1 MVACRFRLIW
11 PLGLSLLGILLL
23 GGCSPEQDG
32 AAAGG
37 PGPQVSAAAGEG
49 ADPLEGVRLVARGRL
64 TVCSDIPYAP
74 FEFIDKGDGKGLTGF
89 DVELVR
95 ALAERLGLTAEF
107 KTTPFDAI
115 IPSLAAG
122 NCDLVASA
130 TTITEERRRK
140 VTFTDPYFDADQSLL
155 LRAADRDRYRRLAD
169 LRGGRIGVQSGT
181 TGERYAKAKAPEG
194 AVVKAFPGAEDLFS
208 ALVSGDID
216 AVLQDF
222 PVNQYRALRAGGRF
236 EVTETFKTGE
246 QYGFAVAKD
255 NGGLVA
261 ALDRALA
268 EVRESGRYQSL
279 YQDWFG
285 GP

>member
-1 MVACRFRLIW
+1 MTRRLTLLLL
-11 PLGLSLLGILLL
+11 LGSLLAL
-23 GGCSPEQDG
+23 GGCSPDPDAGTTERPG
-32 AAAGG
+32 AQ
-37 PGPQVSAAAGEG
+37 PSAARGERP
-49 ADPLEGVRLVARGRL
+49 DPLQGARLVAQGRL

-74 FEFIDKGDGKGLTGF
+74 FEFIEKGNAEGLTGF

-95 ALAERLGLTAEF
+95 ALAERLGLTADF
-107 KTTPFDAI
+107 RATPFDAI
-115 IPSLAAG
+115 IPALAAG

-140 VTFTDPYFDADQSLL
+140 VAFSEPYFDADQSLL
-155 LRAADRDRYRRLAD
+155 LRAEDRDRYTSLED
-169 LRGGRIGVQSGT
+169 LKGRSIGVQSGT
-181 TGERYAKAKAPEG
+181 TGERYAKTHAPEG
-194 AVVKAFPGAEDLFS
+194 TVVKAFPGAEDLFS

-222 PVNQYRALRAGGRF
+222 PVNQYRALNAGGQF
-236 EVTETFKTGE
+236 QVSETFKTGE

-268 EVRESGRYQSL
+268 EVRGSGRYQAI
-279 YQDWFG
+279 YRRWFG
-285 GP
+285 EP

>member
-1 MVACRFRLIW
+1 MTRRSIQLLVVA
-11 PLGLSLLGILLL
+11 ILFAL
-23 GGCSPEQDG
+23 GGCSPGPDK
-32 AAAGG
+32 AATTGSGTAPPAG
-37 PGPQVSAAAGEG
+37 AGER
-49 ADPLEGVRLVARGRL
+49 ADPAEGARLVARGKL

-74 FEFIDKGDGKGLTGF
+74 FEFTEKGHGEVLTGF

-107 KTTPFDAI
+107 RSTPFDAI
-115 IPSLAAG
+115 IPALAAG

-130 TTITEERRRK
+130 TTITEARRGK
-140 VTFTDPYFDADQSLL
+140 VAFTEPYFDADQSLL
-155 LRAADRDRYRRLAD
+155 LRAADKDRYRGLAD
-169 LRGGRIGVQSGT
+169 LEDRRIGVQSGT
-181 TGERYAKAKAPEG
+181 TGERYARTHAPEG
-194 AVVKAFPGAEDLFS
+194 SVVKAFPGAEDLFG

-222 PVNQYRALRAGGRF
+222 PVNQYRALGAGGQF

-255 NGGLVA
+255 NGALVA

-268 EVRESGRYQSL
+268 EVRESGRYQAI
-279 YQDWFG
+279 YQRWFG
-285 GP
+285 TP